1 MKRKN
6 FILISLSILAL
17 VFLLNFASAD
27 LAFTTIPANATINY
41 GANWA
46 GVQFNATD
54 AVSYSIDDTT
64 NFIIGST
71 GFLDNKI
78 TLSVGTYVINVTI
91 TDELNNT
98 LSTPYKLQVLALQ
111 EAETCKYSDNGNL
124 DISIED
130 IYVEKGYGKD
140 NEWFPLDEVVVEVE
154 VENNGNEK
162 ITSIVVSWGL
172 YNKETQKWI
181 IKDKESSFN
190 LKDGDDEVINLAF
203 TLDDVKDFK
212 NNGDYVFYVWATGK
226 DTDLDENTCVLDS
239 ESVEI
244 IIESDFVIIGDLETL
259 QTASCG
265 SELFISG
272 EVWNIGDDDQDD
284 VRVLISNTELGLS
297 KLIEIGDIDAF
308 DSEPLEY
315 TFQLPKNL
323 EEKTYT
329 IKLTVYD
336 EDNDVYQN
344 DYDDDKSVKDIFLKV
359 EGGCSAAEASV
370 NAVLES
376 GGQAGKLLVVKA
388 TIKNTGNSAASYV
401 LNVGDYGS
409 WATSVSLDKPSLTL
423 DAGESEDVLITLDV
437 NKDAVGDKLFSLDVL
452 SEDELVVSQP
462 VQIEITKRKS
472 FLGITGDVISGDN
485 KYLWGIGLI
494 NVILIVLIII
504 IAIRIA
510 RK

>member
-1 MKRKN
+1 MKSKN
-6 FILISLSILAL
+6 FILISLSILSL

-41 GANWA
+41 GVNWA
-46 GVQFNATD
+46 GVQFGATD

-78 TLSVGTYVINVTI
+78 TLSVGTYVVNVVI

-98 LSTPYKLQVLALQ
+98 LSTPYKLQVLALK

-124 DISIED
+124 DLSIED
-130 IYVEKGYGKD
+130 ISVDKGYGKD
-140 NEWFPLDEVVVEVE
+140 SEWFPLDDIIVEVE

-162 ITSIVVSWGL
+162 ISSIIVSWGL
-172 YNKETQKWI
+172 YNKDTQKWI

-190 LKDGDDEVINLAF
+190 LKDGDDKTINLEF
-203 TLDDVKDFK
+203 TLEDVKDFK
-212 NNGDYVFYVWATGK
+212 NEGDYVFYVWATGK
-226 DTDLDENTCVLDS
+226 DTEYDENTCVLDS
-239 ESVEI
+239 ESIEI

-265 SELFISG
+265 SEIFISG
-272 EVWNIGDDDQDD
+272 RVWNVGDDDQDE
-284 VRVLISNTELGLS
+284 VKVLISNSELGLS

-308 DSEPLEY
+308 DNELLEY

-344 DYDDDKSVKDIFLKV
+344 DYEDDKSVKDIFLKV
-359 EGGCSAAEASV
+359 EGGCSVAEASV

-376 GGQAGKLLVVKA
+376 GGQAGKPLIVKA
-388 TIKNTGNSAASYV
+388 TIKNTGTSSANYV

-409 WATSVSLDKPSLTL
+409 WASSVSLDKTSLTL
-423 DAGESEDVLITLDV
+423 DAGESEDVLITLNV
-437 NKDAVGDKLFSLDVL
+437 NNDAVGDKLFSLDVL

-462 VQIEITKRKS
+462 VQIEITKKKG
-472 FLGITGDVISGDN
+472 FLGITGNVISGDN

-494 NVILIVLIII
+494 NLILIVLIIV